1 MREQLQSYIYTE
13 KFLAQLYRRA
23 AALASSQEEKNALL
37 AFAQNA
43 ETNANYLN
51 YFYKL
56 EYGVNFD
63 PMVPE
68 INLQGGYR
76 AVLNEILKLE
86 ISSYLE
92 YRKLTYNQ
100 SNNEFRETVRAI
112 SDTKLGHILT
122 VLLVI
127 FVFFEKYRLNIFFT
141 FEK

>member
-100 SNNEFRETVRAI
+100 SNNEFRETVIAI

-122 VLLVI
+122 VLAI
-127 FVFFEKYRLNIFFT
+127 ITNLNT
-141 FEK
+141 PQTNG

>member
-51 YFYKL
+51 YFYKS

-122 VLLVI
+122 VLAI
-127 FVFFEKYRLNIFFT
+127 ITNLNT
-141 FEK
+141 PQTNG

>member
-122 VLLVI
+122 VLAI
-127 FVFFEKYRLNIFFT
+127 FTNLNT
-141 FEK
+141 PQTNG

>member
-1 MREQLQSYIYTE
+1 MRVQLQSYIYTE

-122 VLLVI
+122 VLAI
-127 FVFFEKYRLNIFFT
+127 ITNLNT
-141 FEK
+141 PQTNG

>member
-1 MREQLQSYIYTE
+1 M
-13 KFLAQLYRRA
+13 
-23 AALASSQEEKNALL
+23 

-76 AVLNEILKLE
+76 AVLNGILKLE

-122 VLLVI
+122 VLAI
-127 FVFFEKYRLNIFFT
+127 ITNLNT
-141 FEK
+141 PQTNG

>member
-68 INLQGGYR
+68 SNLQGGYR

-122 VLLVI
+122 VLAI
-127 FVFFEKYRLNIFFT
+127 ITNLNT
-141 FEK
+141 PQTNG

>member
-13 KFLAQLYRRA
+13 KFLDQLYRRA

-37 AFAQNA
+37 TFAQNA

-122 VLLVI
+122 VLAI
-127 FVFFEKYRLNIFFT
+127 ITNLNT
-141 FEK
+141 PQTNG

>member
-23 AALASSQEEKNALL
+23 AALASSQDEKNALL

-56 EYGVNFD
+56 EYGVNYD
-63 PMVPE
+63 PMIPE

-112 SDTKLGHILT
+112 ADTKLGHILT
-122 VLLVI
+122 ILAI
-127 FVFFEKYRLNIFFT
+127 ITNLNT
-141 FEK
+141 PKMDD

>member
-1 MREQLQSYIYTE
+1 MREQLQSYIKTK

-122 VLLVI
+122 VLAI
-127 FVFFEKYRLNIFFT
+127 ITNLNT
-141 FEK
+141 PQTNG

>member
-56 EYGVNFD
+56 EYGINYD
-63 PMVPE
+63 PMIPDV
-68 INLQGGYR
+68 NLQGGYR
-76 AVLNEILKLE
+76 AVLNEILRLE
-86 ISSYLE
+86 INSFLQ
-92 YRKLTYNQ
+92 YRTHTYNQ
-100 SNNEFRETVRAI
+100 GNNEFRETMRAI

-122 VLLVI
+122 VLAI
-127 FVFFEKYRLNIFFT
+127 ITNLNT
-141 FEK
+141 PQTNG

>member
-92 YRKLTYNQ
+92 YRKLTYL
-100 SNNEFRETVRAI
+100 SLI
-112 SDTKLGHILT
+112 HI
-122 VLLVI
+122 
-127 FVFFEKYRLNIFFT
+127 
-141 FEK
+141 

>member
-23 AALASSQEEKNALL
+23 AALASSQEEKKALL

-122 VLLVI
+122 VLAI
-127 FVFFEKYRLNIFFT
+127 ITNLNT
-141 FEK
+141 PQTNG

>member
-1 MREQLQSYIYTE
+1 MKKIKMYDVIYTE

-112 SDTKLGHILT
+112 SDIKLGHILT
-122 VLLVI
+122 VLAI
-127 FVFFEKYRLNIFFT
+127 ITNLNT
-141 FEK
+141 PQTNG

>member
-1 MREQLQSYIYTE
+1 MIWFSEYGDKNYYGELWMI
-13 KFLAQLYRRA
+13 FLIFY
-23 AALASSQEEKNALL
+23 LL
-37 AFAQNA
+37 INCRM
-43 ETNANYLN
+43 N

-100 SNNEFRETVRAI
+100 SNNEFRELFLI
-112 SDTKLGHILT
+112 QSLD
-122 VLLVI
+122 I
-127 FVFFEKYRLNIFFT
+127 F
-141 FEK
+141 

>member
-122 VLLVI
+122 VLAI
-127 FVFFEKYRLNIFFT
+127 ITNLNT
-141 FEK
+141 PQSNG

>member
-1 MREQLQSYIYTE
+1 MRDQLQSYIYTE
-13 KFLAQLYRRA
+13 KFLDQLYRRA

-76 AVLNEILKLE
+76 VVLNEILKLE

-122 VLLVI
+122 VLAI
-127 FVFFEKYRLNIFFT
+127 ITNLNT
-141 FEK
+141 PQTNG

>member
-100 SNNEFRETVRAI
+100 SNNEFKETVRAI

-122 VLLVI
+122 VLAI
-127 FVFFEKYRLNIFFT
+127 ITNLNT
-141 FEK
+141 PQTNG

>member
-23 AALASSQEEKNALL
+23 AALASSQEEKEALL
-37 AFAQNA
+37 RFAKNA

-122 VLLVI
+122 VLAI
-127 FVFFEKYRLNIFFT
+127 ITNLNT
-141 FEK
+141 PQTNG

>member
-1 MREQLQSYIYTE
+1 MRDQLQSYIYTE

-63 PMVPE
+63 PIVPE

-122 VLLVI
+122 VLAI
-127 FVFFEKYRLNIFFT
+127 ITNLNT
-141 FEK
+141 PQTNG

>member
-112 SDTKLGHILT
+112 SDTKHGHILT
-122 VLLVI
+122 VLAI
-127 FVFFEKYRLNIFFT
+127 ITNLNT
-141 FEK
+141 PQTNG

>member
-1 MREQLQSYIYTE
+1 MRNQLQSYIYTE

-56 EYGVNFD
+56 EYGVNYD
-63 PMVPE
+63 PMIPE

-112 SDTKLGHILT
+112 ADTKLGHILT
-122 VLLVI
+122 ILAI
-127 FVFFEKYRLNIFFT
+127 IINLNT
-141 FEK
+141 PKMDG

>member
-1 MREQLQSYIYTE
+1 MRDQLQSYIYTE

-76 AVLNEILKLE
+76 VVLNEILKLE

-122 VLLVI
+122 VLAI
-127 FVFFEKYRLNIFFT
+127 ITNLNT
-141 FEK
+141 PQTNG

>member
-1 MREQLQSYIYTE
+1 MRNQLQSYIYTE

-56 EYGVNFD
+56 EYGVNYD
-63 PMVPE
+63 PMIPE

-112 SDTKLGHILT
+112 ADTKLGHILT
-122 VLLVI
+122 ILAI
-127 FVFFEKYRLNIFFT
+127 ITNLNT
-141 FEK
+141 PKMDG

>member
-1 MREQLQSYIYTE
+1 MRDQLQSYIYTE
-13 KFLAQLYRRA
+13 KFLDQLYRRA
-23 AALASSQEEKNALL
+23 AALASSQEEKEALL
-37 AFAQNA
+37 RFAKNA

-122 VLLVI
+122 VLAI
-127 FVFFEKYRLNIFFT
+127 ITNLNT
-141 FEK
+141 PQTNG

>member
-1 MREQLQSYIYTE
+1 MRDQLQSYIYTE

-122 VLLVI
+122 VLAI
-127 FVFFEKYRLNIFFT
+127 ITNLNSPQT
-141 FEK
+141 NG

>member
-1 MREQLQSYIYTE
+1 MRDQLQSYIYTE

-23 AALASSQEEKNALL
+23 AALASSQEEKEALL
-37 AFAQNA
+37 RFAKNAEQNA
-43 ETNANYLN
+43 IYLN

-122 VLLVI
+122 VLAI
-127 FVFFEKYRLNIFFT
+127 ITNLNT
-141 FEK
+141 PQTNG

>member
-112 SDTKLGHILT
+112 SATKLGHILT
-122 VLLVI
+122 VLAI
-127 FVFFEKYRLNIFFT
+127 ITNLNT
-141 FEK
+141 PQTNG

>member
-122 VLLVI
+122 VLAI
-127 FVFFEKYRLNIFFT
+127 ITN
-141 FEK
+141 

>member
-63 PMVPE
+63 SMVPE

-122 VLLVI
+122 VLAI
-127 FVFFEKYRLNIFFT
+127 ITNLNT
-141 FEK
+141 PQTNG

>member
-56 EYGVNFD
+56 EYGVNYD

-122 VLLVI
+122 VLAI
-127 FVFFEKYRLNIFFT
+127 ITNLNT
-141 FEK
+141 PQTNG

>member
-43 ETNANYLN
+43 EQNAIYLN

-122 VLLVI
+122 VLAI
-127 FVFFEKYRLNIFFT
+127 ITNLNT
-141 FEK
+141 PQTNG

>member
-23 AALASSQEEKNALL
+23 AALASSQKEKNALL
-37 AFAQNA
+37 AFVQNA

-112 SDTKLGHILT
+112 SDAKLGHILT
-122 VLLVI
+122 VLAI
-127 FVFFEKYRLNIFFT
+127 ITNLNT
-141 FEK
+141 PQTNG

>member
-122 VLLVI
+122 VLAI
-127 FVFFEKYRLNIFFT
+127 ITNLNTPQTNGQQFC
-141 FEK
+141 

>member
-13 KFLAQLYRRA
+13 KFLAHLYRRA

-122 VLLVI
+122 VLAI
-127 FVFFEKYRLNIFFT
+127 ITNLNT
-141 FEK
+141 PQTNG

>member
-76 AVLNEILKLE
+76 EVLNEILKLE

-122 VLLVI
+122 VLAI
-127 FVFFEKYRLNIFFT
+127 ITNLNT
-141 FEK
+141 PQTNG

>member
-76 AVLNEILKLE
+76 VVLNEILKLE

-122 VLLVI
+122 VLAI
-127 FVFFEKYRLNIFFT
+127 ITNLNT
-141 FEK
+141 PQTNG